1 MIRHM
6 TQRVLAIAAVLLAA
20 GLSLTATGRT
30 APTPAEQSVR
40 IVAIGDIHGAF
51 DAFVGILQ
59 SAGLIDGNRQWSG
72 GSAVLVQT
80 GDVFDR
86 GAGVRDGLDLLMRLQ
101 DEAKR
106 AGGRVEPLLGNHE
119 MMNLISEYRDVSPT
133 AYTAFADSRS
143 PDRQRRAYDDFVKVL
158 KRRAQQTTEVPSREE
173 WNKSHPPGF
182 VEYTEALAPRGKYG
196 KWLRGNAVT
205 ATIGNTL
212 FMHAGVNPASTSTI
226 EDIGRTAAKEIAQWD
241 DAKAAMVQAQ
251 LVPPFCTLQEAID
264 AAGIEYQRIAE
275 AVKNSAP
282 PGDHV
287 TREFVDRL
295 RFVLEIGK
303 SSLLDPQGP
312 MWFRGFAQWP
322 DTEEPQ
328 VVALAQRLGV
338 SRLVVAHTPQS
349 PGRIRA
355 RFGNR
360 VFLIDTGMLSSFY
373 KDGRAS
379 ALELQDGRVTAIYT
393 DGRDVLVPSGGAHVW
408 RDPLRD
414 RLGRADAA
422 AWSAASR

>member
-1 MIRHM
+1 MIWHM
-6 TQRVLAIAAVLLAA
+6 TQRVSGIAAVLLAA
-20 GLSLTATGRT
+20 ELSLTATGRE
-30 APTPAEQSVR
+30 APSPAEQSSR

-59 SAGLIDGNRQWSG
+59 SAGLIDEKRQWSG
-72 GSAVLVQT
+72 GNAVLVQT

-86 GAGVRDGLDLLMRLQ
+86 GAGVRDTLDLIMRLQ

-119 MMNLISEYRDVSPT
+119 MMNLLSEYRDASAT

-143 PDRQRRAYDDFVKVL
+143 ADRQRRAYDDFVKIL
-158 KRRAQQTTEVPSREE
+158 KRRAQTTTVVPSREE
-173 WNKSHPPGF
+173 WNTSHPPGF
-182 VEYTEALAPRGKYG
+182 VEYTEAIGPRGKYG
-196 KWLRGNAVT
+196 KWLRGNAVAVT
-205 ATIGNTL
+205 VGNTL
-212 FMHAGVNPASTSTI
+212 FMHAGVNPESTGTI
-226 EDIGRTAAKEIAQWD
+226 EDINRTAAKEIAQWD

-251 LVPPFCTLQEAID
+251 LVPVFSTLQEAMD
-264 AAGIEYQRIAE
+264 AAAVEYQRIAE
-275 AVKNSAP
+275 ALKNSEP

-303 SSLLDPQGP
+303 TSLLEAQGP

-322 DTEEPQ
+322 DTEEPKAA
-328 VVALAQRLGV
+328 ALAQRLGV
-338 SRLVVAHTPQS
+338 ARFVTGHTPLA
-349 PGRIRA
+349 PGRIQA

-360 VFLIDTGMLSSFY
+360 VFLIDTGMLSSVY

-379 ALELQDGRVTAIYT
+379 ALELQDGRATAIYT
-393 DGRDVLVPSGGAHVW
+393 DGRQVLVPSGVAHFS

-414 RLGRADAA
+414 RLDRVGAA